1 MDPSFFD
8 LSVSEPYGWAECDS
22 QVVIRAVTPDYFVA
36 GVKAESKD
44 TRMETDTTARIEY
57 SFCER
62 AFRFRH
68 CSHAKGR
75 NTRDG
80 LDVRLLAI
88 LVCSTLEEKKEASV
102 WRLQF
107 QAGICV

>member
-1 MDPSFFD
+1 MDPSFSV
-8 LSVSEPYGWAECDS
+8 LSVSEADGWPECDS
-22 QVVIRAVTPDYFVA
+22 QVVIRAITPDYFVA
-36 GVKAESKD
+36 GVKADPKD
-44 TRMETDTTARIEY
+44 TRMETDTTARIEN

-62 AFRFRH
+62 TFRFRR
-68 CSHAKGR
+68 CSHAEGR

-88 LVCSTLEEKKEASV
+88 LVRSTLEEQKEASV
-102 WRLQF
+102 GRLQF